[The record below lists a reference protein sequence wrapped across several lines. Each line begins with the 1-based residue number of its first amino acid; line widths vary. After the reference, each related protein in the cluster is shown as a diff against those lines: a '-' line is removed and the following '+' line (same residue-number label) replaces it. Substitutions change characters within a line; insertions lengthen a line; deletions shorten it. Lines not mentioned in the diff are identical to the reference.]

1 MKVRHVCLY
10 PPCDTATPSASM
22 YCSRECQVADRERQQ
37 SNAVTQVPQSV
48 VLPSRPAYN
57 RKRGEDNRT

>member
-1 MKVRHVCLY
+1 VKLRHVCLY

-22 YCSRECQVADRERQQ
+22 YCSASCQQADRERQQ
-37 SNAVTQVPQSV
+37 SNAVTPVPQSV

-57 RKRGEDNRT
+57 RKRSVDNRT